1 MRSKRRHDRFGAVR
15 IAPAV
20 GPFSVKIVRMVGDTA
35 HLSASPSLILSSEPE
50 GQPYQCKKRVSAQF
64 NFATPH
70 KIHREGAVDAPV
82 KVHIEDMMT
91 PRPLA
96 ISRV

>member
-1 MRSKRRHDRFGAVR
+1 MRPQRCHDRFDAMR

-35 HLSASPSLILSSEPE
+35 HLYASPSLILSSEPE

-64 NFATPH
+64 NFATLH
-70 KIHREGAVDAPV
+70 KNSRNEHGEVTGAID
-82 KVHIEDMMT
+82 IW
-91 PRPLA
+91 
-96 ISRV
+96 

>member
-1 MRSKRRHDRFGAVR
+1 MRPKRCHDRFGAMR

-20 GPFSVKIVRMVGDTA
+20 GPFSIKIVRMVGDTA

-70 KIHREGAVDAPV
+70 KNSRNEHSEVTGAIEHLV
-82 KVHIEDMMT
+82 KV
-91 PRPLA
+91 PLKT
-96 ISRV
+96 